1 MSRHTRGWKLHSVSA
16 IPKSIFFCIA
26 LGYWEV
32 NNIFDSN
39 SIIIFWQ
46 SILQVDETASPEKH
60 GLFVS
65 HFWKVLSY
73 NVVSRTQY
81 TIVGSQDNYS
91 TLQVYQR
98 SYSQVRHIPPKMSDK
113 FESQHSPSPTIWSN
127 ARVDIKRF
135 FFTFLEVNMS
145 NILWSIRICKRT
157 FFPVCRM
164 CG

>member
-1 MSRHTRGWKLHSVSA
+1 MVIFNTGGLLYMSRHTRGWKLHSVSA

-91 TLQVYQR
+91 TLKVYQR
-98 SYSQVRHIPPKMSDK
+98 SFSQVRHIPPKMSDK

-127 ARVDIKRF
+127 
-135 FFTFLEVNMS
+135 
-145 NILWSIRICKRT
+145 ILVGRES
-157 FFPVCRM
+157 
-164 CG
+164 GY